1 MAQRLSSEIISDSKA
16 EILRKAQPVSLE
28 VIEISSDDDSDDL
41 LTKDG
46 ARRAQYTTAG
56 GITHTGSFCAPEI
69 IELTDSD
76 AYDTSSDFPD
86 QLTGLVKSPGK
97 VPGSITK
104 KLVAQAPK
112 EFLPLFVDE
121 SDADDGSILV
131 LNEPRSTRKPIRRA
145 RIPEISPSFPSA
157 RHDPKPTNTHFS
169 GEDTRQPGVT
179 QRPQEHVDSAKT
191 RTDKLPSSMSA
202 RGKAEEQA
210 RREKYAE
217 KLFAELNSTIFDD
230 GLPRETKL
238 NWNKRLLTTAGRA
251 RWHKSR
257 DGVQTTEIELAAKI
271 LDRDERIRNTLSHEM
286 CHLACWIINGD
297 PKEGHG
303 PAFKAWANKVMTIRP
318 EIEITVGMHWTGL
331 LFSDLRNLRQDIT
344 TKFYTHLNGN
354 VKSVQKYMGDIAN
367 PLDQTNAYVAV
378 VKLENSSPSS
388 RKELP
393 GPRKSAEWQLLYL
406 KVRTALYCVIETTQI
421 LTNST
426 VYDISSEDEVNILV
440 GAIKNVTLHEY
451 DTLP

>member
-1 MAQRLSSEIISDSKA
+1 MS
-16 EILRKAQPVSLE
+16 
-28 VIEISSDDDSDDL
+28 
-41 LTKDG
+41 
-46 ARRAQYTTAG
+46 
-56 GITHTGSFCAPEI
+56 SFCAPEI

-104 KLVAQAPK
+104 KFVAQAPK
-112 EFLPLFVDE
+112 GFLPLFVDE

-145 RIPEISPSFPSA
+145 RIPEISSFPSA
-157 RHDPKPTNTHFS
+157 RHDPKPTNPHS
-169 GEDTRQPGVT
+169 SEEDTRQPGVT
-179 QRPQEHVDSAKT
+179 QRPQERVDSVKP
-191 RTDKLPSSMSA
+191 RTDKLPSSISA

-217 KLFAELNSTIFDD
+217 KLFAELNSTIFND

-271 LDRDERIRNTLSHEM
+271 LDCDERIRNTLSHEM

-303 PAFKAWANKVMTIRP
+303 PAFKAWANKVMTKRP
-318 EIEITVGMHWTGL
+318 EIEITTRHNYEILYPFEWKCEKCSKIYGRYSKSIRPDECVCGSCKVGKL
-331 LFSDLRNLRQDIT
+331 VPLFAQRAPRT
-344 TKFYTHLNGN
+344 PK
-354 VKSVQKYMGDIAN
+354 V
-367 PLDQTNAYVAV
+367 
-378 VKLENSSPSS
+378 S
-388 RKELP
+388 RM
-393 GPRKSAEWQLLYL
+393 A
-406 KVRTALYCVIETTQI
+406 TALPRGSPCPIAAIAETTQI

-440 GAIKNVTLHEY
+440 GAIENVTLHEC
-451 DTLP
+451 DTLS